1 MSMSYRLTGFA
12 LLALIALTACG
23 RSVSGPPAAAGCTSK
38 KGGGAATPAQQ
49 ASVKLNAIKRL
60 ADEMAK
66 EPDGPE
72 ARGALEDFRNTPI
85 DLDKNPQEA
94 DEIREVYRQRIQAKY
109 KGMVASEIQ
118 AEMGPLLAAKKG
130 K

>member
-1 MSMSYRLTGFA
+1 MPAGPKPFGWAGSSAA
-12 LLALIALTACG
+12 LAE
-23 RSVSGPPAAAGCTSK
+23 R
-38 KGGGAATPAQQ
+38 

-94 DEIREVYRQRIQAKY
+94 DEIREVYRQRIQGKY